1 MVRSLQVKLVMILV
15 LLVVTVMTVIG
26 IYLLNN
32 VGTYYEESFYSEMGD
47 VFTSDFLDIFREL
60 AQGEDGAA
68 RAEEYVLA
76 YAPQLGLGAARTFAL
91 LDGRTG
97 EYLGGSGTEQSVEKT
112 DNVLAAL
119 AGSVGMDTR
128 ASDAFFDIAVPVT
141 AGDDSYIIYIRDTKE
156 SVAELQQMLL
166 SAVLQALLFGLAI
179 SVLLSVMLS
188 KTISRPIVILT
199 RSAKLV
205 AAGDFTSKPPA
216 YSNDEIGVLTQTFN
230 DMSQALADTLDAVE
244 NERNK
249 LEAVFQHMTD
259 GIVALDKRGGVLH
272 INDAARA
279 LLGLSGGDGGETPD
293 YETLTAPLGL
303 PLDEVLSL
311 ETGESAERVCKYNGR
326 DLRFFFTPFG
336 SGEHEGGVIIVIY
349 DITEQERLNT
359 ARREFV
365 ADVSHELRTP
375 LTNIRSYAETI
386 LSDEDM
392 PPAYR
397 ARFMQVIL
405 NETDRMT
412 RLVRDLL
419 TISKL
424 DYGRMDWNIT
434 EFAPEELLRNI
445 VEAMELEARKRRLT
459 LTLRIDGPLPPVAA
473 DYDRLG
479 QIYANIIGNAIKY
492 TPEGGAI
499 TVTAAGRDGGAEV
512 AVRDNGI
519 GIPENDLPHI
529 FERFYRVD
537 KARSRESGGSGLGLA
552 IAKEFIDNL
561 NGAIRIESAL
571 NQGTVVTV
579 WLPGAGHGGAP
590 ETA

>member
-60 AQGEDGAA
+60 AEGEAGAE

-76 YAPQLGLGAARTFAL
+76 YAPQLGLDASRTFSL

-97 EYLGGSGTEQSVEKT
+97 AYLGGSGTEQSVEKT

-119 AGSVGMDTR
+119 AGSVGMDTN
-128 ASDAFFDIAVPVT
+128 ATDAFFDIAVPVT
-141 AGDDSYIIYIRDTKE
+141 AGDGSYIIYIRDTKA
-156 SVAELQQMLL
+156 SVADLQQMLL

-179 SVLLSVMLS
+179 AVLLSVMLS
-188 KTISRPIVILT
+188 KTISRPIENLT
-199 RSAKLV
+199 RSARLV

-216 YSNDEIGVLTQTFN
+216 YSSDEIGVLTETFN
-230 DMSQALADTLDAVE
+230 DMSQALEDTLAAVE

-249 LEAVFQHMTD
+249 LAAVFQHMTD

-272 INDAARA
+272 INAAARA
-279 LLGLSGGDGGETPD
+279 LLGLSGQEDGGELPD
-293 YETLTAPLGL
+293 YETLSAPLGL
-303 PLDEVLSL
+303 PLGEVLSL
-311 ETGESAERVCKYNGR
+311 GSGQSAERVCKYNGR

-336 SGEHEGGVIIVIY
+336 SGEHEGGIIIVIY

-365 ADVSHELRTP
+365 ADISHELRTP

-386 LSDEDM
+386 LTDEEM

-424 DYGRMDWNIT
+424 DYGRMDWHIT
-434 EFAPEELLRNI
+434 RFAPAELIRNI
-445 VEAMELEARKRRLT
+445 VDAMEMEARKRRLS
-459 LTLRIDGPLPPVAA
+459 LTLDIAGELPPVAA

-479 QIYANIIGNAIKY
+479 QVYANVIGNAIKY

-499 TVTAAGRDGGAEV
+499 AVSAAEKDGGTEV
-512 AVRDNGI
+512 RVRDNGI

-561 NGAIRIESAL
+561 NGAIKIDSAP
-571 NQGTVVTV
+571 NQGTTVIV
-579 WLPGAGHGGAP
+579 WLPGAP
-590 ETA
+590 EQP